1 MTSSLEAKESYDF
14 TNALNIAFCLLKLAM
29 ARMEIMFNVMGL
41 FRLSKGNA
49 RQLKCFKTC
58 KHNGSID
65 LFLTK

>member
-14 TNALNIAFCLLKLAM
+14 TNALNIAFCLFKLVKDSN
-29 ARMEIMFNVMGL
+29 NVERVGII
-41 FRLSKGNA
+41 SVIKGNA
-49 RQLKCFKTC
+49 RQLKCFKTS